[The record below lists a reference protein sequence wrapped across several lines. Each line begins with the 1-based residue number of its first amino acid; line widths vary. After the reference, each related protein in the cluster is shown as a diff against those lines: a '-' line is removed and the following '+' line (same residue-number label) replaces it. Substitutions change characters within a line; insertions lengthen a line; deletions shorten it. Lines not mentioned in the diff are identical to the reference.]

1 VGPTEGGN
9 PRDLSG
15 HRKNVTGGYSP
26 LETIEEG
33 MPWTQC
39 MADIVSTHEFKE
51 KGEEKEVNKKP
62 GSVSEN
68 WRMRCRVDQE
78 QTVNR
83 DHMSDSGQV
92 STRRKRGEGAQLPG
106 THMLER
112 RGVSGHSC
120 LLFSK
125 AGAWCFIR
133 LGQGDYKTSTLQ

>member
-1 VGPTEGGN
+1 MGPTEGGN

-15 HRKNVTGGYSP
+15 HGKDATGGYSP

-39 MADIVSTHEFKE
+39 MADVVSVCEFKE
-51 KGEEKEVNKKP
+51 KGEEKEVNEKP

-68 WRMRCRVDQE
+68 QRTRRRVDRE
-78 QTVNR
+78 QTANSDR
-83 DHMSDSGQV
+83 MSDSGRV

-106 THMLER
+106 THTLER

-120 LLFSK
+120 LLFSE
-125 AGAWCFIR
+125 AGTRGFIQ
-133 LGQGDYKTSTLQ
+133 LGRCDYKTSTLR